1 MKMKKQILSIA
12 IITSIILIA
21 CGSSQIKNNT
31 TSILSGNLSNIV
43 SKELYLI
50 DLSQQRGGP
59 IDTAKIDENGNFAF
73 DYQPTEMGFY
83 RINLNN
89 TNALILPLGGGNEV
103 FVSGNAEDINQLEIV
118 GSPEAEALAEFNRF
132 NFKIDMQ
139 LAELN
144 KEFQAI
150 ANNNNVDS
158 LKPVFIER
166 YAVMEADKMD
176 KMKEMID
183 QDPALFSNLAIIEQL
198 PPDKGNNLEY
208 FVKVDQAL
216 AKKYANS
223 VFYQS
228 FNQRVKSLTQFAPG
242 SVVPEINLADPDG
255 NLVPL
260 SSLRGQVVLI
270 DFWASW
276 CKPCRI
282 ENPNV
287 VAAYNKF
294 KDKGFTVYG
303 VSLDKTKEAW
313 VAAIKQDNLT
323 WTHVSDLKFWNSV
336 AAKDYG
342 VTGIPFALLIDEEG
356 KIIGKNLRGPALHKK
371 LEEVLN

>member
-1 MKMKKQILSIA
+1 MKKQILSIA

>member
-1 MKMKKQILSIA
+1 MKKQILSIA

-313 VAAIKQDNLT
+313 AAIKQDNLT